1 MYLVPFSGHRN
12 ARLLLAFALSFTVVL
27 TGCGGGSGDKTPK
40 GTVSGKVTVGG
51 QPFTAGAIHFTS
63 VQTDTAAFGAEMKAD
78 GLFRVAEPIPIGE
91 YKVSLSP
98 PEVGPTVGP
107 DGVVRPATDKDRKNN
122 VPPKYATAA
131 SSDKTVKISKG
142 TNNLTIDLVP

>member
-1 MYLVPFSGHRN
+1 MHPILSSNRRN
-12 ARLLLAFALSFTVVL
+12 ARLLLAFVLSFTVVL

-63 VQTDTAAFGAEMKAD
+63 VQSVPATFGAEMKA
-78 GLFRVAEPIPIGE
+78 GGMFQVAEPIPTGS
-91 YKVSLSP
+91 YKVSLSSP
-98 PEVGPTVGP
+98 TVGPIVGP
-107 DGVVRPATDKDRKNN
+107 DGVARPATAKDLKSN

-131 SSDKTVKISKG
+131 SSDKTVEISKG
-142 TNNLTIDLVP
+142 NNNLTIDLVP